1 MSEGFHAI
9 AVHKV
14 VRETADA
21 VTLHLDIPVSLTET
35 FAYTAGQYL
44 TFEAEINGEK
54 VRRSYSLCTYGP
66 ADRHPAVT
74 IKKVDNGR
82 MSTYMN
88 TAVKEGDVLQ
98 VMAPMG
104 KFTVIPDAAKST
116 HYVLFAGGSG
126 ITPMMGISKA
136 VLMHEAGSKVTLVY
150 ANRNADSVIFKQALA
165 DMEKQHSGRFKVIH
179 SYDQAALTWF
189 GMKGHLTED
198 KVVNVLQS
206 KIGGSYAD
214 YQYYICGPG
223 PMMDVVKKGLS
234 KAGVAASHVFTEY
247 FSAPTSSE
255 PKEEAATEAS
265 AFNGTAKITVHVY
278 GKTQQIECDDKT
290 TVLKA
295 CMKNGIDPP
304 YSCTVGV
311 CTTCRAKVTKGE
323 LHMLEREGLTDDE
336 IAKGYVLTCQAV
348 PRSSEIELSYE

>member
-1 MSEGFHAI
+1 M
-9 AVHKV
+9 
-14 VRETADA
+14 
-21 VTLHLDIPVSLTET
+21 HLDIPVSLTET

-66 ADRHPAVT
+66 ADAHPAVT

-234 KAGVAASHVFTEY
+234 KAAVAASHVFTEY

-255 PKEEAATEAS
+255 PKEEAAAEAS

-278 GKTQQIECDDKT
+278 GKSQQIECDDKT

>member
-1 MSEGFHAI
+1 
-9 AVHKV
+9 
-14 VRETADA
+14 
-21 VTLHLDIPVSLTET
+21 
-35 FAYTAGQYL
+35 
-44 TFEAEINGEK
+44 
-54 VRRSYSLCTYGP
+54 
-66 ADRHPAVT
+66 
-74 IKKVDNGR
+74 
-82 MSTYMN
+82 
-88 TAVKEGDVLQ
+88 VLQ

-255 PKEEAATEAS
+255 PKEEAAAEAS

-278 GKTQQIECDDKT
+278 GKSQQIECDDKT